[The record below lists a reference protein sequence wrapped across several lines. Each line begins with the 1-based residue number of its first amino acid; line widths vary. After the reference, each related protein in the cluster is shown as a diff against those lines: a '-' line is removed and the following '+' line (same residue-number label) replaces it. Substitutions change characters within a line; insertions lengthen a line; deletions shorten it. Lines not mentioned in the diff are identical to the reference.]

1 MYERRSHDLRSNPA
15 SMLAAR
21 IASALLTAAII
32 AQHAAPA
39 RAEPTALA
47 AAGQRPELGV
57 ASAAATR
64 GTAPKRLSLS
74 VGQTHV
80 LNEKNVKRIAV
91 GNGKVLQA
99 TALDARQVLL
109 IPEAAG
115 SSTVHLWHRDG
126 TESTWQVEVA
136 LGEPGRIADE
146 LRGLLAGSPNLAV
159 RTIGDKIVIEGNQL
173 TREQTAMLGELT
185 KRFPQV
191 VNLASKVE
199 LERMIGMDVRILEIK
214 RSTLENIGIKWRTA
228 GNNGP
233 SFGVVGDFHRST
245 GLTPGGGAG
254 GRLDAAGGEAIQL
267 FPRISPFAT
276 ALSWVTSFTSAL
288 NLAVQRGEAV
298 VLAEPRLSCRSGGS
312 ARFVAGGEI
321 PIPHASGLGTT
332 SIVFKEFGIKFD
344 VSPVAD
350 LNDNISARVATEI
363 SSINNEI
370 RVNDVPGLNKNRTET
385 EVNMRENEILVI
397 SGLFTDDISRT
408 VDKVAGLGDV
418 PVLGRLF
425 RSREF
430 RERQSELVVLIQPY
444 FMQGEAPSTSV
455 ARQGLERRY
464 REARESVRMLD

>member
-1 MYERRSHDLRSNPA
+1 MVDSSPSRSRRRAVACALVVTTWLQPLLPVAAAADARQ
-15 SMLAAR
+15 LAAV
-21 IASALLTAAII
+21 AADP
-32 AQHAAPA
+32 APA
-39 RAEPTALA
+39 PPIARVAEPRRLNLA
-47 AAGQRPELGV
+47 
-57 ASAAATR
+57 
-64 GTAPKRLSLS
+64 

-80 LNEKNVKRIAV
+80 LNERNVKRIAV

-126 TESTWQVEVA
+126 TESRWQVDVA

-146 LRGLLAGSPNLAV
+146 LRGLLANASNLSV
-159 RTIGDKIVIEGNQL
+159 RTIGDKIVIEGSQL

-185 KRFPQV
+185 RRFPQV

-233 SFGVVGDFHRST
+233 SFGVVGDFHRSNGLAT
-245 GLTPGGGAG
+245 GGAAG
-254 GRLDAAGGEAIQL
+254 GRIAGTDASAVQL

-288 NLAVQRGEAV
+288 NLAVQRGEAM

-312 ARFVAGGEI
+312 AKFVAGGEI

-332 SIVFKEFGIKFD
+332 SVVFKEFGIKFD

-350 LNDNISARVATEI
+350 LNDNISAKVATEI

-397 SGLFTDDISRT
+397 SGLFTDDTSRT

-418 PVLGRLF
+418 PVLGKLF
-425 RSREF
+425 KSRDF
-430 RERQSELVVLIQPY
+430 RERQSELIVLIQPY
-444 FMQGEAPSTSV
+444 FMQGEAPATSI
-455 ARQGLERRY
+455 ARQTLDKRY
-464 REARESVRMLD
+464 RESREAVRMLD